1 MTKVFTSSV
10 IDAPVGKVWHH
21 IRDFNSLPKWM
32 PVVKDSHIEADLPS
46 DQIGCIRNFNL
57 NDGGNIREQL
67 LTLSDLQ
74 LNFTYSIL
82 ESPMAVKNY
91 TATVELRKVTDGDRT
106 YIQWTAEFDTTPEEE
121 AGLIELIG
129 TGVFKGGL
137 DSLKKHFSEK

>member
-32 PVVKDSHIEADLPS
+32 PVVKDSHIEADL
-46 DQIGCIRNFNL
+46 
-57 NDGGNIREQL
+57 
-67 LTLSDLQ
+67 Q

-106 YIQWTAEFDTTPEEE
+106 YIKWIAEFDSTPEEE